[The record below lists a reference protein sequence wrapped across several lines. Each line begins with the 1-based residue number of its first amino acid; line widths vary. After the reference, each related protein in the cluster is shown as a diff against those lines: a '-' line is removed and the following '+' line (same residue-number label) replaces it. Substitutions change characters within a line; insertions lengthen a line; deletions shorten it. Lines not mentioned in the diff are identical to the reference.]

1 MEKTWRKVAN
11 NLAVAAVIVTVYNAY
26 TMLIPL
32 YHIIQQLCL
41 EEQLMYQA
49 TALVVGRIIHL
60 IIQLLV

>member
-1 MEKTWRKVAN
+1 MAN
-11 NLAVAAVIVTVYNAY
+11 NLAVAAVIVYNAY

-60 IIQLLV
+60 SIQLLVEL

>member
-1 MEKTWRKVAN
+1 MAN
-11 NLAVAAVIVTVYNAY
+11 NLAVAAVIVYNAY